1 MVYGLLVSRTNI
13 DLNDSAVE
21 IIMRRYG
28 LRTKTE
34 AVDYALRA
42 LAGQPLTREEILAMH
57 GANGIGE
64 IPEDIGP

>member
-1 MVYGLLVSRTNI
+1 MSRTNI

-21 IIMRRYG
+21 IIMRRYQ

-42 LAGQPLTREEILAMH
+42 LAGQPFTRDEILAMH
-57 GANGIGE
+57 GAGGIVDV
-64 IPEDIGP
+64 PADSFP

>member
-1 MVYGLLVSRTNI
+1 MARTNI
-13 DLNDSAVE
+13 DIDESALE
-21 IIMRRYG
+21 IVMRRYR

-57 GANGIGE
+57 GANGIIE
-64 IPEDIGP
+64 IPQDPFP

>member
-1 MVYGLLVSRTNI
+1 MYGRAVSRTNI
-13 DLNDSAVE
+13 ELNDSAVE
-21 IIMRRYG
+21 IIMRRYH

-57 GANGIGE
+57 GANGIVDV
-64 IPEDIGP
+64 PEDRFP

>member
-1 MVYGLLVSRTNI
+1 MTRTNI

-57 GANGIGE
+57 GANLIAE
-64 IPEDIGP
+64 APVDRFP